1 MLDFRCG
8 YVGAAAQKS
17 DRVADGIAVVH
28 DKHRTTLSLRKALES
43 VKQFVQEHP
52 R

>member
-8 YVGAAAQKS
+8 YVGLDAQNY
-17 DRVADGIAVVH
+17 DHVADGIAVVH
-28 DKHRTTLSLRKALES
+28 DKYRTSLSLREALAS
-43 VKQFVQEHP
+43 VKQFVQQHP

>member
-8 YVGAAAQKS
+8 YVGLDAQNY
-17 DRVADGIAVVH
+17 DHVADGIAVVH
-28 DKHRTTLSLRKALES
+28 DKHRTTLSLQEALQS